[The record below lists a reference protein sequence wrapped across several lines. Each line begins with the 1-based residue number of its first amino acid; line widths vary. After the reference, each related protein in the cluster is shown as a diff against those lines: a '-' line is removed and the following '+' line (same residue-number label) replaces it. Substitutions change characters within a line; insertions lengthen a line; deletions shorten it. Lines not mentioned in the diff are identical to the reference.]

1 MLVTFHRD
9 LFHCFLIWA
18 NYIKVLFW
26 AKITSSSIQ
35 LPNYYSE
42 IKIDWS
48 CVFLTCKF
56 YSAWFV
62 WAAGKADGHWIN
74 RCKDCLHCGLIIDPL
89 IITKRQPVLF
99 LRKYDKGRTEK
110 LASSQFHY
118 RLQKN
123 LLWIEAEKQFTR
135 SPVETGCS
143 SSSKVYLLYIWLF
156 PLRGLEITHSQKPHY
171 PKIDQQVQ
179 CRQGRCLYWFWS
191 SLSWLNSSTSE
202 RVKDKRR
209 DIWTR
214 NLVYI

>member
-1 MLVTFHRD
+1 MSKNNSKFHTTSKLLLRNKNR
-9 LFHCFLIWA
+9 LKLYVSNLQILPCLICLGCW
-18 NYIKVLFW
+18 
-26 AKITSSSIQ
+26 
-35 LPNYYSE
+35 
-42 IKIDWS
+42 
-48 CVFLTCKF
+48 
-56 YSAWFV
+56 
-62 WAAGKADGHWIN
+62 KADGHWIN
-74 RCKDCLHCGLIIDPL
+74 RCKDCLHCGIIIGPL
-89 IITKRQPVLF
+89 IITKCQPVLF
-99 LRKYDKGRTEK
+99 LRKYDKGHTEK

-143 SSSKVYLLYIWLF
+143 SSSKVYLLYIWLS

-202 RVKDKRR
+202 RVKDNRR

>member
-9 LFHCFLIWA
+9 LFHCFLILA

-26 AKITSSSIQ
+26 AKITPSSIQ
-35 LPNYYSE
+35 LPNYCSE

-118 RLQKN
+118 RLQKKSSLN
-123 LLWIEAEKQFTR
+123 WSRKAIYQITSWNRMFQLIQSLLT
-135 SPVETGCS
+135 
-143 SSSKVYLLYIWLF
+143 VYLTLSSER
-156 PLRGLEITHSQKPHY
+156 LRNHSQ
-171 PKIDQQVQ
+171 
-179 CRQGRCLYWFWS
+179 S
-191 SLSWLNSSTSE
+191 ETSLS
-202 RVKDKRR
+202 KDRPAGTMQAR
-209 DIWTR
+209 
-214 NLVYI
+214 